1 MITATINNSP
11 SHRSLW
17 LSKLQIKGITSVVL
31 QALLI
36 LLMALLIFGPLLN
49 LLLWAVTEIWYF
61 PHKLPVT
68 YGLKYWQ
75 QVFGPHSDAMSSL
88 ATSVMIAL
96 TTVVVCLLVSVPA
109 GYALARR
116 SLPARAFVMLLF
128 LMPQAFPNL
137 AVYINVARL
146 FYELDLNGTVVGVVL
161 VHAVHGMVFS
171 VWITVAAFS
180 SVDEDLEKAARNLG
194 ASPLRTFFTIT
205 LPQALP
211 GVLAGCIFVFL
222 ESLDEF
228 TGTFFVG
235 APDVITLP
243 MLLYNA
249 SMEGN
254 YQIASITAL
263 ILLVPSILFML
274 IVDKFMKPETLSKI
288 GK

>member
-1 MITATINNSP
+1 MMSSQPAVAHSDNVFARFRFGS
-11 SHRSLW
+11 
-17 LSKLQIKGITSVVL
+17 GVGGGVL
-31 QALLI
+31 QGSLIFLL
-36 LLMALLIFGPLLN
+36 AVLIFGPLLN
-49 LLLWAVTEIWYF
+49 LLLWAVAEVWYF

-68 YGLKYWQ
+68 YGTKYWE
-75 QVFGPHSDAMSSL
+75 QVFGPTSDALPSL
-88 ATSVMIAL
+88 ITSVVIAL
-96 TTVVVCLLVSVPA
+96 STVAVCLLVSVPA

-116 SLPARAFVMLLF
+116 SMPVRAVVMLIF

-137 AVYINVARL
+137 PVYMNIARI
-146 FYELDLNGTVVGVVL
+146 FYDLGLNGTIAGVVL
-161 VHAVHGMVFS
+161 VHAVHGLVFS

-180 SVDEDLEKAARNLG
+180 GVDEDMEKAARNLG

-211 GVLAGCIFVFL
+211 GILAACIFVFL

-254 YQIASITAL
+254 YQVASITAL

-274 IVDKFMKPETLSKI
+274 VVERFMRPEMLARI